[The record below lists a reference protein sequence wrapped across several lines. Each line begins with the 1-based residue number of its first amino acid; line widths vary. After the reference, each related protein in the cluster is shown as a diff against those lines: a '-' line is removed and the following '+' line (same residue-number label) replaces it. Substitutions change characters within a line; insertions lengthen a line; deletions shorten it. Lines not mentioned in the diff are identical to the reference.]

1 MDINL
6 INNMLQQGN
15 TVKEVRQELGISEK
29 KFQKQ
34 IKEQGYKFDQK
45 KKAYIK
51 ALEPHTEVLEVESI
65 KDVVTT
71 TNHTTEPTTQATTL
85 TTTQATTV
93 DYLTKNIGLIKQLLE
108 NYKRNTE
115 ANNKDII
122 INLVSDKHL
131 DPKPKS
137 IRINEFVWRDW
148 LEFTKDLT
156 FSKSDLISQALKEFI
171 ENHK

>member
-93 DYLTKNIGLIKQLLE
+93 DLF
-108 NYKRNTE
+108 
-115 ANNKDII
+115 D
-122 INLVSDKHL
+122 
-131 DPKPKS
+131 
-137 IRINEFVWRDW
+137 
-148 LEFTKDLT
+148 
-156 FSKSDLISQALKEFI
+156 
-171 ENHK
+171 

>member
-6 INNMLQQGN
+6 INNMLLQGH

-34 IKEQGYKFDQK
+34 IKELGYKFDQK

-51 ALEPHTEVLEVESI
+51 ALEPRTEVLEVEPI
-65 KDVVTT
+65 KGMATT
-71 TNHTTEPTTQATTL
+71 TNYTTNYTTL
-85 TTTQATTV
+85 QNNQIETLS
-93 DYLTKNIGLIKQLLE
+93 YLDENIDLIRQLLE
-108 NYKRNTE
+108 SYKINKE
-115 ANNKDII
+115 ANNGREII
-122 INLVSDKHL
+122 INLNNDKHL
-131 DPKPKS
+131 NPKPKS

-156 FSKSDLISQALKEFI
+156 FSKSDLISQALKEFM